1 MSKLATFQLAPT
13 QGAVVPSSSRSTV
26 AEWPTPTVAS
36 RAELEQLLL
45 DDVPY
50 GDLTTDALGIGSASG
65 SMQFSA
71 RDTMALALVEDAA
84 AIIELAGCRVELF
97 ASSGTVLD
105 HGAPI
110 LTAYGPASALLRSW
124 KVAQTLIEIW
134 SGVATDARAIVAAAT
149 AVAPNIAVAC
159 TRKNVPGTKR
169 FAVAAVKAGG
179 AVMHRLGLSETVLV
193 FPEHRAFLG
202 KEPFVGLVERLRR
215 AAPEKRLVIE
225 VTTLET
231 AIVAASVGFDVIQAE
246 KFTPTEIAALVAR
259 MAMCARSRPIVAAA
273 GGIHAGN
280 VAAYAQAGADVVVT
294 SSPYLARPRDIQVRI
309 GPSSADQ

>member
-1 MSKLATFQLAPT
+1 MSSPAKLHPAPPPPAIFSSIPRWPMQTAT
-13 QGAVVPSSSRSTV
+13 
-26 AEWPTPTVAS
+26 S
-36 RAELEQLLL
+36 RAELEELLA

-50 GDLTTDALGIGSASG
+50 GDLTTDAIGIGAAPG
-65 SMQFSA
+65 TMQFAA
-71 RDTMALALVEDAA
+71 RDAMVLALAEDAA

-97 ASSGTVLD
+97 ASSGTTLEQ
-105 HGAPI
+105 GSPI
-110 LTAYGPASALLRSW
+110 LTAHGPASALLRSW

-134 SGVATDARAIVAAAT
+134 SGVASDARAIVTAAA
-149 AVAPNIAVAC
+149 AAAPHVAVAC

-193 FPEHRAFLG
+193 FPEHREFLG

-225 VTTLET
+225 VNTLET

-246 KFTPTEIAALVAR
+246 KFTPAQTAMLVAR
-259 MAMCARSRPIVAAA
+259 MAGISQSRPVIAVA

-294 SSPYLARPRDIQVRI
+294 SSPYLARPRDVQVRI
-309 GPSSADQ
+309 GPSSQANGC

>member
-1 MSKLATFQLAPT
+1 MSSPAKLRPT
-13 QGAVVPSSSRSTV
+13 PPPAAVVPS
-26 AEWPTPTVAS
+26 TPFRPLPAVAS
-36 RAELEQLLL
+36 RAELEELLA

-50 GDLTTDALGIGSASG
+50 GDLTTDALGVGAASG
-65 SMQFSA
+65 TMQFTA
-71 RDTMALALVEDAA
+71 RDKMVLALVEDAA
-84 AIIELAGCRVELF
+84 AIIDLAGCQVELF
-97 ASSGTVLD
+97 ASSGSVLEP
-105 HGAPI
+105 GSPI
-110 LTAYGPASALLRSW
+110 LTARGPASALLRSW
-124 KVAQTLIEIW
+124 KVAQTLIEVW

-159 TRKNVPGTKR
+159 TRKNVPGTRR

-215 AAPEKRLVIE
+215 VAPEKRLVVE
-225 VTTLET
+225 VNTLEA

-246 KFTPTEIAALVAR
+246 KFTPAQVALLVAR
-259 MAMCARSRPIVAAA
+259 MAAIGRSRPVVAVA
-273 GGIHAGN
+273 GGIDAGN

-294 SSPYLARPRDIQVRI
+294 SSPYLARPCDVQVQI
-309 GPSSADQ
+309 GPADQ

>member
-1 MSKLATFQLAPT
+1 MSIPAKLHPAPPPAT
-13 QGAVVPSSSRSTV
+13 VVPSTPH
-26 AEWPTPTVAS
+26 WPVPTVAS
-36 RAELEQLLL
+36 RAELEELLT

-50 GDLTTDALGIGSASG
+50 GDLTTDSLGIGAVSG
-65 SMQFSA
+65 SMLFTA
-71 RDTMALALVEDAA
+71 RDAMVLALAEDAA

-97 ASSGTVLD
+97 ASSGTVLEQ
-105 HGAPI
+105 GSPI
-110 LTAYGPASALLRSW
+110 LTAHGPASALLRSW

-149 AVAPNIAVAC
+149 AVAPNVAVAC

-225 VTTLET
+225 VTTLEA
-231 AIVAASVGFDVIQAE
+231 AIVAAAVGFDVIQAE
-246 KFTPTEIAALVAR
+246 KFTPDQIALLVAR
-259 MAMCARSRPIVAAA
+259 MATTARSRPVVAAA

-294 SSPYLARPRDIQVRI
+294 SSPYLARPRDVQVRI
-309 GPSSADQ
+309 GPSSTHQ

>member
-1 MSKLATFQLAPT
+1 
-13 QGAVVPSSSRSTV
+13 
-26 AEWPTPTVAS
+26 
-36 RAELEQLLL
+36 
-45 DDVPY
+45 
-50 GDLTTDALGIGSASG
+50 
-65 SMQFSA
+65 
-71 RDTMALALVEDAA
+71 
-84 AIIELAGCRVELF
+84 
-97 ASSGTVLD
+97 
-105 HGAPI
+105 
-110 LTAYGPASALLRSW
+110 LLRSW

-134 SGVATDARAIVAAAT
+134 SGVATDARGIVTAAT

-215 AAPEKRLVIE
+215 VAPEKRLVVE
-225 VTTLET
+225 VNTLEA

-246 KFTPTEIAALVAR
+246 KFTPDQIALLVAR
-259 MAMCARSRPIVAAA
+259 MATIARSRPVVAAA

-280 VAAYAQAGADVVVT
+280 VAAYAKAGADVVVT
-294 SSPYLARPRDIQVRI
+294 SSPYLARPRDVQVRI